1 MTDALA
7 FGAAVWGVL
16 MAVAPLLQIRR
27 MAQTS
32 SSSDISLGYL
42 TVLQIGFV
50 LWVAYGVAI
59 ANMALIIPN
68 TVALIV
74 GLVTIVVAIRLPPS
88 EG

>member
-7 FGAAVWGVL
+7 LGAAVWGVL

-50 LWVAYGVAI
+50 LWVAYGIAI

-68 TVALIV
+68 TVALFV
-74 GLVTIVVAIRLPPS
+74 GLATIVVAIRFRPTD
-88 EG
+88 G

>member
-74 GLVTIVVAIRLPPS
+74 GIATIAVAIRFRPG